1 MNHPLKPAGPTYFER
16 NSVMIKAAVIL
27 LLVLLLL
34 IPSTMIQGLIEER
47 EIRKD
52 EAIREI
58 SAKWG
63 ERQTI
68 TGPVL
73 TIPYLEF
80 YRDSAKVVR
89 QVTRYMHFLPDELK
103 VNGQL
108 FPEKRYRG
116 IYEVVVYNS
125 EIKLAG
131 NFPPINFANLGV
143 PQENLRLQD
152 AFLSVGI
159 TDLRGIKEQV
169 ALNWNGKNH
178 SFNPGVASNDV
189 METGINSPVNLT
201 DVSENAPY
209 TFSLAL
215 DLKGSDFLYF
225 VPVGKE
231 TKVQIASKW
240 QNPSF
245 DGAFLP
251 DQRQVDQ
258 QGFTAAWKVLHL
270 NRNFPQQW
278 KGARYDIGS
287 SAFGVNL
294 LLPIDSYQKSMRSVK
309 YAILFIGLTFL
320 IFFFIELLHKRSVH
334 PFQYV
339 LIGLALCIFYTLLV
353 SISEYTNFNIAYLIA
368 SIMTIGL
375 VTVYT
380 YSVFSSKK
388 LAALV
393 GGTLVILYAYI
404 FTIIQLQDF
413 ALLMG
418 SLGLFL
424 ILALVM
430 YYSRKVDWYNLGRKS
445 SDKPTDGALT
455 A

>member
-1 MNHPLKPAGPTYFER
+1 MNLTPKTSFFER
-16 NSVMIKAAVIL
+16 NAIMVKAAVIFI
-27 LLVLLLL
+27 LVLLLL
-34 IPSTMIQGLIEER
+34 IPSSMIQDLIMER
-47 EIRKD
+47 EMRKD
-52 EAIREI
+52 DAIREI
-58 SAKWG
+58 SSKWG

-80 YRDSAKVVR
+80 YRDDNKVVR
-89 QVTRYMHFLPDELK
+89 QVTRYIHFLPDKLQVDGK
-103 VNGQL
+103 L

-125 EIKLAG
+125 EVKLSG
-131 NFPPINFANLGV
+131 NFPPINIADLGV
-143 PQENLRLQD
+143 PQENLQLKD

-169 ALNWNGKNH
+169 VLQWNNQKL
-178 SFNPGVASNDV
+178 SFNPGVTSNDV
-189 METGINSPVNLT
+189 LATGINSPVKLAP
-201 DVSENAPY
+201 SSQNAPY
-209 TFSLAL
+209 TFNLTLS
-215 DLKGSDFLYF
+215 LKGSEHLYF

-231 TKVQIASKW
+231 TKVHISSKW

-251 DQRQVDQ
+251 DQREVSNN
-258 QGFTAAWKVLHL
+258 GFTANWKVLHL

-278 KGARYDIGS
+278 KGGRVDIGS

-294 LLPIDSYQKSMRSVK
+294 LLPIDSYQKSVRSVK
-309 YAILFIGLTFL
+309 YAILIIGLTFL
-320 IFFFIELLHKRSVH
+320 IFFFIELLHKKSAH

-339 LIGLALCIFYTLLV
+339 LVGLALIIFYTLLV
-353 SISEYTNFNIAYLIA
+353 SISEYTTFNIAYLIA
-368 SIMTIGL
+368 GVMTIVL

-380 YSVFSSKK
+380 YSVFSNRK

-393 GGTLVILYAYI
+393 GGTMLILYAYI
-404 FTIIQLQDF
+404 FIIIQLQDF

-418 SLGLFL
+418 SLGLFFV
-424 ILALVM
+424 LALVM
-430 YYSRKVDWYNLGRKS
+430 YYSRKVDWYNIGRKETIVS
-445 SDKPTDGALT
+445 PSDI
-455 A
+455 

>member
-1 MNHPLKPAGPTYFER
+1 MSPTQESFLER
-16 NSVMIKAAVIL
+16 NAVVVKATVIFV
-27 LLVLLLL
+27 LVLLLL
-34 IPSTMIQGLIEER
+34 IPSTMIQGLIQER
-47 EIRKD
+47 EMRKD

-63 ERQTI
+63 EQQTI

-80 YRDSAKVVR
+80 YRDTNKVVR

-125 EIKLAG
+125 DVKLTG

-169 ALNWNGKNH
+169 TLHWNTHKY
-178 SFNPGVASNDV
+178 SFNPGVASSDV
-189 METGINSPVNLT
+189 LASGINAPVSLT
-201 DVSENAPY
+201 DAAANAPY
-209 TFSLAL
+209 SFSLSL
-215 DLKGSDFLYF
+215 NLKGSEFLYF

-231 TKVQIASKW
+231 TNVQIGSNW

-251 DQRQVDQ
+251 DQRQVGQD
-258 QGFTAAWKVLHL
+258 GFTATWKVLHL

-278 KGARYDIGS
+278 KGAGYDVGS
-287 SAFGVNL
+287 AAFGVNL

-320 IFFFIELLHKRSVH
+320 IFFFIELLHKKSVH

-353 SISEYTNFNIAYLIA
+353 SISEYSNFNIAYLIA

-430 YYSRKVDWYNLGRKS
+430 YYSRKVDWYNIGRKN
-445 SDKPTDGALT
+445 TGTTEALPKE
-455 A
+455 

>member
-1 MNHPLKPAGPTYFER
+1 MQPNEASFLQR
-16 NSVMIKAAVIL
+16 NAVVVKASVIFI
-27 LLVLLLL
+27 LVLLLL
-34 IPSTMIQGLIEER
+34 IPSTMIQGLIQER
-47 EIRKD
+47 EMRKE

-80 YRDSAKVVR
+80 YRDSSKVVR
-89 QVTRYMHFLPDELK
+89 QVTRYMHFLPDELT

-125 EIKLAG
+125 DVKLSG
-131 NFPPINFANLGV
+131 NFPPINFSNLGI

-159 TDLRGIKEQV
+159 TDLRGIKEQIT
-169 ALNWNGKNH
+169 LNWNNQKY
-178 SFNPGVASNDV
+178 SFNPGVASSDV
-189 METGINSPVNLT
+189 LASGINSPVQLT
-201 DVSENAPY
+201 NTGTNAPY
-209 TFSLAL
+209 TFSLSL
-215 DLKGSDFLYF
+215 HLKGSEFLYF

-231 TKVQIASKW
+231 TNVQVGSKW

-258 QGFTAAWKVLHL
+258 DGFTASWKVLHL

-278 KGARYDIGS
+278 KGASYDVGS
-287 SAFGVNL
+287 AAFGVNL
-294 LLPIDSYQKSMRSVK
+294 LLPVDSYQKSMRSVK

-368 SIMTIGL
+368 SLMTIGL

-380 YSVFSSKK
+380 YSVFSSRK

-404 FTIIQLQDF
+404 FIIIQLQDF

-430 YYSRKVDWYNLGRKS
+430 YYSRKVDWYNLGLKNT
-445 SDKPTDGALT
+445 DKPAAGDLT

>member
-1 MNHPLKPAGPTYFER
+1 MKPTEDSFLER
-16 NSVMIKAAVIL
+16 NAIIVKAAIIFF
-27 LLVLLLL
+27 LVLLLL

-52 EAIREI
+52 DAIREI
-58 SAKWG
+58 SSKWG

-80 YRDSAKVVR
+80 YKDTSKTVR
-89 QVTRYMHFLPDELK
+89 QVTRYMHFLPDELQ

-125 EIKLAG
+125 EVALKG
-131 NFPPINFANLGV
+131 NFPAIDFSNLGV
-143 PQENLRLQD
+143 PQENLRLKD
-152 AFLSVGI
+152 AFISVGI

-169 ALNWNGKNH
+169 TLNWNDQKH
-178 SFNPGVASNDV
+178 SFNPGIASSDV
-189 METGINSPVNLT
+189 LETGINSPVDLT
-201 DVSENAPY
+201 RTTENAPY
-209 TFSLAL
+209 TFSLSL

-231 TKVQIASKW
+231 TKVQIASQW

-251 DQRQVDQ
+251 DQRQVSEA
-258 QGFTAAWKVLHL
+258 GFTANWKVLHL

-278 KGARYDIGS
+278 KGGS
-287 SAFGVNL
+287 YTIDDAAFGVNL

-339 LIGLALCIFYTLLV
+339 LIGLALCVFYTLLV

-368 SIMTIGL
+368 SVMTIGL
-375 VTVYT
+375 VTIYT
-380 YSVFSSKK
+380 FSVFSSRK

-418 SLGLFL
+418 SIGLFV

-430 YYSRKVDWYNLGRKS
+430 YYSRKVDWYNIGRKVMDEPS
-445 SDKPTDGALT
+445 TSTVAVE
-455 A
+455 